1 MYSWQVTNAMGKFLR
16 QLITK
21 LSPAMTVGKLHIHG
35 ISKLP
40 KPSHACTGNIDNQ
53 LVYDTV

>member
-40 KPSHACTGNIDNQ
+40 KPSHACTCTLKIN
-53 LVYDTV
+53 